1 MWQDFCEIR
10 GSITV
15 RDGSSTPEGVGEL
28 WGYIRSGLILI
39 TNGEIPLVA
48 FLLQIGSS
56 CLLLYDI
63 WMDYCKDLG
72 IDVFVNK
79 RIFIFLSKCYK
90 WIYLNTRRQRDENSL
105 QRIGTLRNA
114 QLILRL
120 IDHFVRYDDNLH
132 SLSSKLTVE
141 LTHVDE
147 RNVILIKFK
156 IYRQR
161 YKSRRTFKFLSRIL
175 A

>member
-1 MWQDFCEIR
+1 
-10 GSITV
+10 
-15 RDGSSTPEGVGEL
+15 
-28 WGYIRSGLILI
+28 
-39 TNGEIPLVA
+39 
-48 FLLQIGSS
+48 
-56 CLLLYDI
+56 
-63 WMDYCKDLG
+63 MDYCKDLG

-120 IDHFVRYDDNLH
+120 IDHFVRYYDNLH

-147 RNVILIKFK
+147 
-156 IYRQR
+156 
-161 YKSRRTFKFLSRIL
+161 
-175 A
+175 